1 MGEGLDS
8 ALARR
13 VRRHVRMGERSRRGA
28 EVHDRAARIRQQR
41 RQRFADHQKGPC
53 EVDPDDLIPEFKAG
67 LVGVRGAQHAG
78 RVDQRIETAE
88 RFDGPA
94 HAIDHRIL
102 FPDVHRQGGEAVRG
116 RGLAT
121 LPMDVGEEDSV
132 IDGVRWAV
140 ETLGGLDSLVNAAGM
155 LRAAHTHETSL
166 EFWNQIVGVNLTG
179 TFLVVR
185 EALPALLANSRSAI
199 VNFSS
204 TSASFAHPYMAAYA
218 ASKGGIQAF
227 THSLALEYARE
238 GLRAVCVAP
247 GSIKSGITD
256 ATGGY
261 IPKDADWSLFS
272 RLMPILPTTLESS
285 GAGMADPAVV
295 AGVIAM
301 LVSDDGAFITGTEIR
316 IDGGT
321 HA

>member
-1 MGEGLDS
+1 MKRLEGKRILVTGAASGIGQATTLRLLDEGATVVAADVAAGGLD
-8 ALARR
+8 ATRAR
-13 VRRHVRMGERSRRGA
+13 
-28 EVHDRAARIRQQR
+28 
-41 RQRFADHQKGPC
+41 AD
-53 EVDPDDLIPEFKAG
+53 EAG
-67 LVGVRGAQHAG
+67 TAG
-78 RVDQRIETAE
+78 RLT
-88 RFDGPA
+88 
-94 HAIDHRIL
+94 
-102 FPDVHRQGGEAVRG
+102 
-116 RGLAT
+116 T
-121 LPMDVGEEDSV
+121 MPMDVGNEDSV
-132 IDGVRWAV
+132 IDGVRMGV
-140 ETLGGLDSLVNAAGM
+140 ETLGGLDSLVNAAGI
-155 LRAAHTHETSL
+155 LRAAHTHQTTL
-166 EFWNQIVGVNLTG
+166 ELWNQIIGINLTG

-227 THSLALEYARE
+227 THSLALEYARD

-261 IPKDADWSLFS
+261 IPKDADWALFS
-272 RLMPILPTTLESS
+272 RLMPILPTTVESS
-285 GAGMADPAVV
+285 GTGMADPSVV

-301 LVSDDGAFITGTEIR
+301 LVSEDGAFITGTEIR

>member
-1 MGEGLDS
+1 MNRLEG
-8 ALARR
+8 
-13 VRRHVRMGERSRRGA
+13 
-28 EVHDRAARIRQQR
+28 
-41 RQRFADHQKGPC
+41 K
-53 EVDPDDLIPEFKAG
+53 
-67 LVGVRGAQHAG
+67 
-78 RVDQRIETAE
+78 
-88 RFDGPA
+88 
-94 HAIDHRIL
+94 RIL
-102 FPDVHRQGGEAVRG
+102 VTGAASGIGQSTALRLLDEGATVVAADIAADGLGKTRVQAEEA
-116 RGLAT
+116 AT
-121 LPMDVGEEDSV
+121 GDRLTTLEMNVGDEGSV
-132 IDGVRWAV
+132 IDGVCSAV
-140 ETLGGLDSLVNAAGM
+140 EKLGGLDSVVNAAGI
-155 LRAAHTHETSL
+155 LRAAHTHQTGIEL
-166 EFWNQIVGVNLTG
+166 WNQIIAVNLTG

-227 THSLALEYARE
+227 THSLALEYAKD

-261 IPKDADWSLFS
+261 IPQDADWSLFT
-272 RLMPILPTTLESS
+272 RLMPILPTTVESS
-285 GAGMADPAVV
+285 GAGMAEPSAV

>member
-1 MGEGLDS
+1 MNPMFMPSTLPFLAMMGTPLQHGTAREKQMKRLEG
-8 ALARR
+8 
-13 VRRHVRMGERSRRGA
+13 
-28 EVHDRAARIRQQR
+28 
-41 RQRFADHQKGPC
+41 K
-53 EVDPDDLIPEFKAG
+53 
-67 LVGVRGAQHAG
+67 
-78 RVDQRIETAE
+78 
-88 RFDGPA
+88 
-94 HAIDHRIL
+94 RIL
-102 FPDVHRQGGEAVRG
+102 VTGAASGIGQATALRLLDEGATVLAADVAADGLGQTQARADEA
-116 RGLAT
+116 AT
-121 LPMDVGEEDSV
+121 ADRLTTMPMDVGIEDSV
-132 IDGVRWAV
+132 IDGVCWAV
-140 ETLGGLDSLVNAAGM
+140 QTLGGLDSLVNAAGI
-155 LRAAHTHETSL
+155 LRAAHTHQTSL
-166 EFWNQIVGVNLTG
+166 ELWNQIVGVNLTG

-227 THSLALEYARE
+227 THALALEYARD

-256 ATGGY
+256 ATRGY
-261 IPKDADWSLFS
+261 IPRDADWSLFS
-272 RLMPILPTTLESS
+272 RLMPILPTALESS

-295 AGVIAM
+295 AGVVAM

>member
-1 MGEGLDS
+1 MKRLEGKRILVTGAASGIGQATALRLLDEGATVVASDVAAGGLDTT
-8 ALARR
+8 
-13 VRRHVRMGERSRRGA
+13 
-28 EVHDRAARIRQQR
+28 RAH
-41 RQRFADHQKGPC
+41 AD
-53 EVDPDDLIPEFKAG
+53 EAG
-67 LVGVRGAQHAG
+67 TAG
-78 RVDQRIETAE
+78 RLT
-88 RFDGPA
+88 
-94 HAIDHRIL
+94 
-102 FPDVHRQGGEAVRG
+102 
-116 RGLAT
+116 T
-121 LPMDVGEEDSV
+121 MPMDVGNEDSV
-132 IDGVRWAV
+132 IDGVRLAV
-140 ETLGGLDSLVNAAGM
+140 ETLGGLDSLVNAAGI
-155 LRAAHTHETSL
+155 LRAAHTHQTSL
-166 EFWNQIVGVNLTG
+166 ELWNQIVGVNLTG

-227 THSLALEYARE
+227 THSLALEYARD

-261 IPKDADWSLFS
+261 IPKDADWALFS
-272 RLMPILPTTLESS
+272 RLMPILPTTVESS
-285 GAGMADPAVV
+285 GTGMADPSVV

-301 LVSDDGAFITGTEIR
+301 LVSEDGAFITGTEIR

>member
-1 MGEGLDS
+1 MKRLAQNRILVTGAASGIGQATALRLLDEGAAVVAADVAADGLDKTR
-8 ALARR
+8 AQA
-13 VRRHVRMGERSRRGA
+13 EEIGA
-28 EVHDRAARIRQQR
+28 GDR
-41 RQRFADHQKGPC
+41 
-53 EVDPDDLIPEFKAG
+53 L
-67 LVGVRGAQHAG
+67 
-78 RVDQRIETAE
+78 T
-88 RFDGPA
+88 
-94 HAIDHRIL
+94 
-102 FPDVHRQGGEAVRG
+102 
-116 RGLAT
+116 T
-121 LPMDVGEEDSV
+121 LEMDVGDENSV
-132 IDGVRWAV
+132 IEGVRSAV
-140 ETLGGLDSLVNAAGM
+140 GTLGGLDSLVNAAGI
-155 LRAAHTHETSL
+155 LRAAHTDQMSL
-166 EFWNQIVGVNLTG
+166 DAWNKIIAVNLTG

-185 EALPALLANSRSAI
+185 EALPTLLQNPRSAV

-218 ASKGGIQAF
+218 ASKGGVQSF
-227 THSLALEYARE
+227 THALALEYASK

-261 IPKDADWSLFS
+261 IPQDADWTLFT
-272 RLMPILPTTLESS
+272 RLMPIMPTTEESS
-285 GAGMADPAVV
+285 GAGMANPAAV

>member
-1 MGEGLDS
+1 MKRLEGN
-8 ALARR
+8 
-13 VRRHVRMGERSRRGA
+13 
-28 EVHDRAARIRQQR
+28 
-41 RQRFADHQKGPC
+41 
-53 EVDPDDLIPEFKAG
+53 
-67 LVGVRGAQHAG
+67 
-78 RVDQRIETAE
+78 
-88 RFDGPA
+88 
-94 HAIDHRIL
+94 RIL
-102 FPDVHRQGGEAVRG
+102 VTGAASGIGQATALRLLDEGATVVASDIAADGLGQTQARADEAAVADR
-116 RGLAT
+116 LT
-121 LPMDVGEEDSV
+121 TMPMDVGNEDSV
-132 IDGVRWAV
+132 IDGVCSAV
-140 ETLGGLDSLVNAAGM
+140 LTLGGLDSLVNAAGI
-155 LRAAHTHETSL
+155 LRAAHTHQTSL
-166 EFWNQIVGVNLTG
+166 ELWNQIVGVNLTG

-227 THSLALEYARE
+227 THSLALEYARD

-261 IPKDADWSLFS
+261 IPKDADWSLFP
-272 RLMPILPTTLESS
+272 RLMPILPTTVESS
-285 GAGMADPAVV
+285 GAGMAEPAAI

-301 LVSDDGAFITGTEIR
+301 LVSEDGAWITGTEIR

>member
-1 MGEGLDS
+1 MKRLEGKRILVTGAASGIGQATALRLLDEGATVVAS
-8 ALARR
+8 DVAEGGLGATHARAD
-13 VRRHVRMGERSRRGA
+13 EA
-28 EVHDRAARIRQQR
+28 ET
-41 RQRFADHQKGPC
+41 
-53 EVDPDDLIPEFKAG
+53 
-67 LVGVRGAQHAG
+67 AG
-78 RVDQRIETAE
+78 RLT
-88 RFDGPA
+88 
-94 HAIDHRIL
+94 
-102 FPDVHRQGGEAVRG
+102 
-116 RGLAT
+116 T
-121 LPMDVGEEDSV
+121 MPMDVGNEDSV
-132 IDGVRWAV
+132 VDGVCRAV
-140 ETLGGLDSLVNAAGM
+140 ETLGGLDSLVNAAGI
-155 LRAAHTHETSL
+155 LRAAHTHQTSL
-166 EFWNQIVGVNLTG
+166 ELWNQIVGVNLTG

-227 THSLALEYARE
+227 THSLALEYARD

-261 IPKDADWSLFS
+261 IPKDADWALFS
-272 RLMPILPTTLESS
+272 RLMPILPTTVESS
-285 GAGMADPAVV
+285 GTGMADPSVV

-301 LVSDDGAFITGTEIR
+301 LVSEDGAFITGTEIR

>member
-1 MGEGLDS
+1 MNRLDGQRILVTGAASGIGQATALRLLDEGATVVACDVAEEGLTTTR
-8 ALARR
+8 ARADEAAI
-13 VRRHVRMGERSRRGA
+13 G
-28 EVHDRAARIRQQR
+28 DR
-41 RQRFADHQKGPC
+41 
-53 EVDPDDLIPEFKAG
+53 L
-67 LVGVRGAQHAG
+67 
-78 RVDQRIETAE
+78 T
-88 RFDGPA
+88 
-94 HAIDHRIL
+94 
-102 FPDVHRQGGEAVRG
+102 
-116 RGLAT
+116 T
-121 LPMDVGEEDSV
+121 LPMDVGNEDSV
-132 IDGVRWAV
+132 IDGVRQAV
-140 ETLGGLDSLVNAAGM
+140 QTLDGLDSLVNAAGM

-166 EFWNQIVGVNLTG
+166 ELWNRIVGVNLTG

-185 EALPALLANSRSAI
+185 EALPTLIANSRSAI

-204 TSASFAHPYMAAYA
+204 TSASFGHPYMAAYA

-227 THSLALEYARE
+227 THSLALEYARD

-247 GSIKSGITD
+247 GSIKSAITD

-272 RLMPILPTTLESS
+272 RLMPILATTEESS

-301 LVSDDGAFITGTEIR
+301 LVSGDGAFITGTEIR

>member
-1 MGEGLDS
+1 MKRLEGKRILVTGAASGIGQATALRLLDEGAAVAASDVAADGLDNTR
-8 ALARR
+8 ARA
-13 VRRHVRMGERSRRGA
+13 HEAGTA
-28 EVHDRAARIRQQR
+28 DRLTT
-41 RQRFADHQKGPC
+41 
-53 EVDPDDLIPEFKAG
+53 V
-67 LVGVRGAQHAG
+67 
-78 RVDQRIETAE
+78 
-88 RFDGPA
+88 
-94 HAIDHRIL
+94 
-102 FPDVHRQGGEAVRG
+102 
-116 RGLAT
+116 
-121 LPMDVGEEDSV
+121 PMDVGSEESV
-132 IDGVRWAV
+132 TDGVRVAV
-140 ETLGGLDSLVNAAGM
+140 EHLGGLDSLVNAAGI

-166 EFWNQIVGVNLTG
+166 ELWNRIVGVNLTG

-185 EALPALLANSRSAI
+185 EALPSLLANSRSAV

-227 THSLALEYARE
+227 THSLALEYARD

-272 RLMPILPTTLESS
+272 RLMPVLPTSVESS
-285 GAGMADPAVV
+285 GTGMAEPTAV